1 MSIAELGGGSWFFGI
16 IIIILAAIAA
26 FNLGAG
32 CLLTIEK
39 ILKTF
44 GSKGRIWMYVY
55 IIVTS
60 LGIVA
65 LKNIIERS

>member
-1 MSIAELGGGSWFFGI
+1 MNIFDIVLVIFAA
-16 IIIILAAIAA
+16 LAAL
-26 FNLGAG
+26 NLGVG
-32 CLLTIEK
+32 CVLTIEK

-44 GSKGRIWMYVY
+44 GSKGNIWMYVY

-65 LKNIIERS
+65 IEILLKRS

>member
-1 MSIAELGGGSWFFGI
+1 MRIYDFVL
-16 IIIILAAIAA
+16 IILAAIAA

-44 GSKGRIWMYVY
+44 GSKANVWMYVY

-65 LKNIIERS
+65 LKIIIERS

>member
-1 MSIAELGGGSWFFGI
+1 MKITDLSILDMLLVLFG
-16 IIIILAAIAA
+16 AI
-26 FNLGAG
+26 GALNISIG
-32 CLLTIEK
+32 CTLTIEK

-44 GSKGRIWMYVY
+44 GSKANIWMYVY

-65 LKNIIERS
+65 LKIILERS

>member
-1 MSIAELGGGSWFFGI
+1 MNI
-16 IIIILAAIAA
+16 IDIILVLFGAIALL
-26 FNLGAG
+26 NIGIG

-39 ILKTF
+39 ILKSF
-44 GSKGRIWMYVY
+44 GNKANIWMYVY

-65 LKNIIERS
+65 LKIIFERS